1 MTITV
6 YKKLTIIFSSF
17 SVSTMFVS
25 FGIVVVFA
33 DGIVKVLGIG
43 VLIRIL
49 VVVIGKPNLKA
60 DIN

>member
-6 YKKLTIIFSSF
+6 YKKLTIIFSTF
-17 SVSTMFVS
+17 IVSTIFVS

-43 VLIRIL
+43 VLIRVL
-49 VVVIGKPNLKA
+49 VVVIGKPDLKA